1 MINYLESYEYIKNIA
16 KNSKQDSDKKIV
28 ETIDKMVSLKK
39 KFMNMWKN
47 DKSKNIKDYMKDLSK
62 DVAVIQKYESDGRQ
76 NHSHVNNHNIN
87 ANNSH
92 SHSLL

>member
-1 MINYLESYEYIKNIA
+1 
-16 KNSKQDSDKKIV
+16 
-28 ETIDKMVSLKK
+28 MVSLKK

-62 DVAVIQKYESDGRQ
+62 DVAVIQKYESNGNQ
-76 NHSHVNNHNIN
+76 NHSHINNHNSN
-87 ANNSH
+87 THNLHSQSH